1 MTFGSGVTRV
11 HERRW
16 WPMDNQLRRPDVP
29 AHVVRS
35 IRSDDAPRLQR
46 FHLRLSADTIRRR
59 FFGAHPTLGDVEA
72 RRFTDLDPATDAA
85 LVAIAGDRI
94 VGVGRYVRIGTGGCA
109 EVAFVVDDEFQG
121 HGIGTEL
128 LTLLSRIARDDGIRR
143 FVADTFA
150 DNGAMIDVFTHTPGA
165 VTVEGI
171 TRDGSVI
178 HLSMRVAHPAEI
190 GSAATGAFT
199 PEAPRL

>member
-1 MTFGSGVTRV
+1 
-11 HERRW
+11 
-16 WPMDNQLRRPDVP
+16 MDSQLPRPEVP

-46 FHLRLSADTIRRR
+46 FHKRLSADTIRRR

-72 RRFTDLDPATDAA
+72 RRFTDLNPATDVA

-94 VGVGRYVRIGTGGCA
+94 VGVGRYVRIGTGDCA
-109 EVAFVVDDEFQG
+109 EVAFVVDDAYQG
-121 HGIGTEL
+121 HGIGTQL

-150 DNGAMIDVFTHTPGA
+150 DNAAMIDVFTHTPGA

-178 HLSMRVAHPAEI
+178 HLSMRVVRPAEI
-190 GSAATGAFT
+190 GSVDTRT
-199 PEAPRL
+199 YPPETQSL